1 MVAFYRLDHFH
12 SINGHFLESNIG
24 TFSSYNLAESCI
36 DKLINK
42 PGYNLYPRSNFVI
55 TKVILGNIH
64 WEKGE
69 LVKAVIRSGSGG
81 MCSIRYKDS
90 MVNFDTKA
98 GKSYSLIYDNS
109 LFRILEN

>member
-55 TKVILGNIH
+55 TKVILGNIQ
-64 WEKGE
+64 
-69 LVKAVIRSGSGG
+69 V
-81 MCSIRYKDS
+81 SILCR
-90 MVNFDTKA
+90 
-98 GKSYSLIYDNS
+98 
-109 LFRILEN
+109 

>member
-64 WEKGE
+64 WEKGFVTLITINNKINE
-69 LVKAVIRSGSGG
+69 HNIFPRHLI
-81 MCSIRYKDS
+81 
-90 MVNFDTKA
+90 NF
-98 GKSYSLIYDNS
+98 I
-109 LFRILEN
+109 LFHLRQKMFCI

>member
-36 DKLINK
+36 VILINK

-64 WEKGE
+64 WEKGF
-69 LVKAVIRSGSGG
+69 VKTESGDFE
-81 MCSIRYKDS
+81 I
-90 MVNFDTKA
+90 
-98 GKSYSLIYDNS
+98 
-109 LFRILEN
+109 E

>member
-36 DKLINK
+36 D
-42 PGYNLYPRSNFVI
+42 NFVI

-64 WEKGE
+64 WEKGF
-69 LVKAVIRSGSGG
+69 VKTESGDFE
-81 MCSIRYKDS
+81 I
-90 MVNFDTKA
+90 
-98 GKSYSLIYDNS
+98 
-109 LFRILEN
+109 E